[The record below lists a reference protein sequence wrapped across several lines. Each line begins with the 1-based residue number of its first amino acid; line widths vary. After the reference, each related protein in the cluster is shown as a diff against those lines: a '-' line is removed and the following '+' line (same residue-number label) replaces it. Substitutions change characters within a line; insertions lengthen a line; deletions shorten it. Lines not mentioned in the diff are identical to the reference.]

1 MLIDKQPQKGAFVH
15 MANSTTQTATPKELK
30 IYENGGWTAKTVV
43 VNTIGELRVELDIPD
58 EVQVNISDTLY
69 TDNTAT
75 MPTNETNEDGSIKPL
90 FVGWQSN
97 NKTGGVINK

>member
-1 MLIDKQPQKGAFVH
+1 
-15 MANSTTQTATPKELK
+15 MANQETTPRQLK
-30 IYENGGWTAKTVV
+30 VYENGGWTSKTVV
-43 VNTIGELRVELDIPD
+43 VNTIGELRVELDIPN

-69 TDNTAT
+69 TDNTAA
-75 MPTNETNEDGSIKPL
+75 MPMNDTNEDGSIKPL